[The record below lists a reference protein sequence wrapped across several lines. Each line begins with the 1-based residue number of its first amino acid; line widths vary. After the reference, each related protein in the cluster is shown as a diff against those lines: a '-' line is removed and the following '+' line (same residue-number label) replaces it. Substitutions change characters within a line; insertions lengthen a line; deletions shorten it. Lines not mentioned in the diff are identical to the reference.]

1 VLRDK
6 WDSSLKNSKLF
17 LVLCGGGKD
26 NQDMLERGRQVL
38 EKKEFNPYI
47 GFVFEDLRGILNRET
62 GRWWHRDKEIDLVA
76 LNEES
81 KEIGFFEVKWASLSQ
96 REAIKSWRN

>member
-1 VLRDK
+1 
-6 WDSSLKNSKLF
+6 
-17 LVLCGGGKD
+17 
-26 NQDMLERGRQVL
+26 MLERGRQVL

-62 GRWWHRDKEIDLVA
+62 GRWWHRDKEIYLVA